1 MSRLRETPKHS
12 GHPLSV
18 RHLLVDKLY
27 NLLHRLGRWRRS
39 RIPLDETF
47 GLAFEQLKLYL
58 ITCLAAVHHEAVDAS
73 ARMSDVT
80 DAS

>member
-1 MSRLRETPKHS
+1 
-12 GHPLSV
+12 LSV
-18 RHLLVDKLY
+18 HVATSRNSKTFGSSIICSSSLY

-47 GLAFEQLKLYL
+47 GLASEQLRLYL
-58 ITCLAAVHHEAVDAS
+58 ITCLAAVHYEAVDAS

-80 DAS
+80 GAP